1 MAAAEDSRKRKGVQQ
16 PVGGSKELQ
25 KALLGVYPALLIAF
39 YPSLL
44 ALSNEAGPPAPFN
57 ELCTPFIKFTM
68 LGSDGAEFRLGTQVE
83 HIASVATM
91 GVKGELQKEWTKQW
105 VAKCKEGQEAAINL
119 KEVAKRTS

>member
-1 MAAAEDSRKRKGVQQ
+1 
-16 PVGGSKELQ
+16 
-25 KALLGVYPALLIAF
+25 
-39 YPSLL
+39 
-44 ALSNEAGPPAPFN
+44 
-57 ELCTPFIKFTM
+57 M

-119 KEVAKRTS
+119 KKEVAKRTS